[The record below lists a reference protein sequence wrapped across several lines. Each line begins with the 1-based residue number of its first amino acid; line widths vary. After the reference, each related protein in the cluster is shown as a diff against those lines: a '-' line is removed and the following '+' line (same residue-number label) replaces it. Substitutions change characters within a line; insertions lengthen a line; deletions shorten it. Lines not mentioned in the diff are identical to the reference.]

1 MRSPILRD
9 ALCCRIILYFGIG
22 VNFTLGTCQ
31 LRTVLSN
38 LPRYGV
44 KLLNLQDMKGYS
56 CCKVFLLLALI
67 VLFVN
72 SVVVGCWM
80 WERGMLLFGIGYF
93 LPIILAAAF
102 VYCNYKN
109 SNKGKND

>member
-1 MRSPILRD
+1 MLGI
-9 ALCCRIILYFGIG
+9 CR
-22 VNFTLGTCQ
+22 
-31 LRTVLSN
+31 LRTELSN

-56 CCKVFLLLALI
+56 CCKVFLLFALT

-72 SVVVGCWM
+72 SVVVCCWM
-80 WERGMLLFGIGYF
+80 WERDVLLFGIGYF

-109 SNKGKND
+109 SNKEKND